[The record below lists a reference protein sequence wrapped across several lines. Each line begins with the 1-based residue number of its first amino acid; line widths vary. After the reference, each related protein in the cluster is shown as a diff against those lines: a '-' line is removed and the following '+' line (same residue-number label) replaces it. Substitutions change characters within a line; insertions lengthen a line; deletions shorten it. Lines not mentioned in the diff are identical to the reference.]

1 MQEKKDM
8 PLFEGYQPRRQEQKH
23 QEASIPGYQPPQ
35 TKVEVNPPPK
45 KP

>member
-8 PLFEGYQPRRQEQKH
+8 PLFEGYQPRRQEHKR
-23 QEASIPGYQPPQ
+23 QEARIPSYQPPQ
-35 TKVEVNPPPK
+35 TKAEVNPPPK